1 MKQETQNL
9 INEIGDLRLQDGS
22 NKQAV
27 FFAIRFIQKFY
38 EDYNLKSP
46 IIEAGNNRIILT
58 YNEDDY
64 NKRLA
69 LIFNEVWSYFS
80 YQYNPTGEAIYKQE
94 FDIFNKEDENTKK
107 LIELL
112 IRFKREEEWK
122 NI

>member
-27 FFAIRFIQKFY
+27 FFAVRFIQKFY
-38 EDYNLKSP
+38 EDYNLKRP
-46 IIEAGNNRIILT
+46 IIEADNNRIILT

-64 NKRLA
+64 DSRIA

-80 YQYNPTGEAIYKQE
+80 YQYNPTGKAIYMQE
-94 FDIFNKEDENTKK
+94 FDIFNKEDENTKE

-112 IRFKREEEWK
+112 SKFKREEE
-122 NI
+122 